1 MGLFSFFS
9 RKKKNQASHVDQS
22 DQSSSTRQRVEPTP
36 VKVWHHSLASLT
48 IVTHPLGET
57 PGTIMERP
65 FLYSSLTSITRAIS
79 RLHHEPESSTSLFF
93 ESTEIITA
101 KAAAEDLS
109 LAHYEIVGLTF
120 DPTLGYSARMSADGK
135 KFTIL
140 FGQATPV
147 ARAST
152 PFHSEI
158 TEAVQSSMGQGET
171 FVLAIDGIAYAH
183 LQFTSELQ

>member
-9 RKKKNQASHVDQS
+9 RKKKNQAVRIDHSG
-22 DQSSSTRQRVEPTP
+22 EPVHSTP
-36 VKVWHHSLASLT
+36 VKVWHHNLASLT

-57 PGTIMERP
+57 PGTILERP
-65 FLYSSLTSITRAIS
+65 FLYSSLISIAQAIS
-79 RLHHEPESSTSLFF
+79 RLHQEPENSSSLFF
-93 ESTEIITA
+93 ESAQIITS

-120 DPTLGYSARMSADGK
+120 DPALGYSARMSADGK

-140 FGQATPV
+140 YGQAAPV

-152 PFHSEI
+152 PFHSDI
-158 TEAVQSSMGQGET
+158 TEAVQSSIGQGET
-171 FVLAIDGIAYAH
+171 FVLAIDGITYAH
-183 LQFTSELQ
+183 LRFTSELQ

>member
-9 RKKKNQASHVDQS
+9 RKRKNQAVRENQS
-22 DQSSSTRQRVEPTP
+22 GQSSPTPQRVESMPE
-36 VKVWHHSLASLT
+36 KVWHHSLSSLT

-57 PGTIMERP
+57 PGTILERA
-65 FLYSSLTSITRAIS
+65 FLYSSLTSIAQAIS
-79 RLHHEPESSTSLFF
+79 RLHQEQESSTSLFF
-93 ESTEIITA
+93 QTAEILA
-101 KAAAEDLS
+101 SKAAAEDLS

-152 PFHSEI
+152 PFHSDI
-158 TEAVQSSMGQGET
+158 TEAVQSSIGQGET
-171 FVLAIDGIAYAH
+171 FVFAIDGIAYAH
-183 LQFTSELQ
+183 LQITSELQ

>member
-57 PGTIMERP
+57 PGTILERP
-65 FLYSSLTSITRAIS
+65 FLYSSLASIARAIS
-79 RLHHEPESSTSLFF
+79 HMHQEPENSSSLFF
-93 ESTEIITA
+93 ESAQILTS

-109 LAHYEIVGLTF
+109 LAHHEIVGLTF
-120 DPTLGYSARMSADGK
+120 DPALGYSARMSADGK

-140 FGQATPV
+140 YGQAAPV

-152 PFHSEI
+152 PFHSDI
-158 TEAVQSSMGQGET
+158 TEAVQSSIGQGET

-183 LQFTSELQ
+183 LRFTSELQ

>member
-9 RKKKNQASHVDQS
+9 RKKKNQASRVDQS

-57 PGTIMERP
+57 PGTILERP
-65 FLYSSLTSITRAIS
+65 FLYSSLISIAQAIS
-79 RLHHEPESSTSLFF
+79 RLHQEPENSSSLFF
-93 ESTEIITA
+93 ESAQILTS

-120 DPTLGYSARMSADGK
+120 DPALGYSARMSADGK

-140 FGQATPV
+140 YGQAAPV

-152 PFHSEI
+152 PFHSDI
-158 TEAVQSSMGQGET
+158 TEAVQSSIGQGET

-183 LQFTSELQ
+183 LRFTSELQ

>member
-9 RKKKNQASHVDQS
+9 RKRKNQASHVDQS
-22 DQSSSTRQRVEPTP
+22 GQSSPTSQRVESMPE
-36 VKVWHHSLASLT
+36 KVWHHSLSSLT

-79 RLHHEPESSTSLFF
+79 RLHQEPESSTSLFF
-93 ESTEIITA
+93 ETAEILA
-101 KAAAEDLS
+101 SKAAAEDLS
-109 LAHYEIVGLTF
+109 LAHYETVGLTF

-140 FGQATPV
+140 FGQAAPV

-152 PFHSEI
+152 TFHSEI
-158 TEAVQSSMGQGET
+158 TEAIQSSAGQGET

-183 LQFTSELQ
+183 LQLESVLH

>member
-9 RKKKNQASHVDQS
+9 RKRKNQAVRENQS
-22 DQSSSTRQRVEPTP
+22 GQIVESMPE
-36 VKVWHHSLASLT
+36 KVWHHSLSSLT

-65 FLYSSLTSITRAIS
+65 LLFSSLTSITRAIS
-79 RLHHEPESSTSLFF
+79 RLHQEPESSTSLFF
-93 ESTEIITA
+93 QTAEILA
-101 KAAAEDLS
+101 SKAAAEDLS

-120 DPTLGYSARMSADGK
+120 DPALGYSARMSADGK

-140 FGQATPV
+140 FGQSTPV

-152 PFHSEI
+152 PFHSDI
-158 TEAVQSSMGQGET
+158 TEAVQSSIGQGET

-183 LQFTSELQ
+183 LQITSELQ

>member
-9 RKKKNQASHVDQS
+9 RKKKNQASRVDQS

-57 PGTIMERP
+57 PGTILERP

-140 FGQATPV
+140 FGQAAPV

-158 TEAVQSSMGQGET
+158 TEAVESSMGQGET

-183 LQFTSELQ
+183 LQLQSVLQ